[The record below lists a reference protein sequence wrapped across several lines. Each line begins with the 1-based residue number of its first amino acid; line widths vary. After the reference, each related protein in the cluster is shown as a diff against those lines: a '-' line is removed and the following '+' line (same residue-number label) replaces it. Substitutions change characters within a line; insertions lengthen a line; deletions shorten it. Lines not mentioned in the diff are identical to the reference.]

1 MLGDYNTDP
10 ISYSALARPQKTAIV
25 DLSTGQRISYA
36 ELGDLAD
43 RAARWLSE
51 ELGDS
56 VEGERVAYL
65 GRNGLELLVVALGAE
80 RCGATFVPM
89 NWRLA
94 TPELEALLVDCAPR
108 LVIARDEFRKLLP
121 GTDHRTDVLSA
132 IERCSPLARAEWSPN
147 RPLILLY
154 TSGTTGTP
162 KGVVITAANAL
173 AAALNFIA
181 VGEISSTSVALTDL
195 PMFHTIGLIAVARST
210 LMSGGTLVLTD
221 RFVPGRSLA
230 ALADSALGVTHYFA
244 VPAMAE
250 ALERDPGFSAEALS
264 RLHAIFMGGAL
275 LAPSLIDR
283 FLDFGVPLVNG
294 YGMSE
299 VGTAMHVPID
309 REVVRQSAG
318 AVGYPAPHLSVR
330 LVADG
335 KDVADGEVGEIWLKG
350 PSVTPRYWMRPN
362 ETAAAFHEGWF
373 RSGDLARREA
383 GGLYRIV
390 DRLKDMYV
398 SGGENVYPAE
408 VEAVLVDHAGV
419 ADAAVLGVPDARWG
433 ETGVA
438 FVAPAGSAG
447 ADTAGLLAHCARRLA
462 KYKCPS
468 RIIVIEA
475 IPRSAAGKILKAVL
489 RARLNLGEFE

>member
-1 MLGDYNTDP
+1 MSGYNTDP
-10 ISYSALARPQKTAIV
+10 LRYSALVRPEKTAVV
-25 DLSTGQRISYA
+25 DLSTGQRTSYA
-36 ELGDLAD
+36 ELDDLID
-43 RAARWLSE
+43 RTSHWLAT
-51 ELGDS
+51 ELGGT
-56 VEGERVAYL
+56 VGGERVAYL
-65 GRNGLELLVVALGAE
+65 GRNGLELLVIALGAE

-94 TPELEALLVDCAPR
+94 TPELEAQVADCAPR
-108 LVIARDEFRKLLP
+108 MVVAQGEFRKLLP
-121 GTDHRTDVLSA
+121 NTGCRTDVLPV
-132 IERCSPLARAEWSPN
+132 IRQCSPPPRTERSPD
-147 RPLILLY
+147 RPVILLY

-162 KGVVITAANAL
+162 KGVVITATNAF

-181 VGEISSTSVALTDL
+181 VGEISASSVALTDL

-221 RFVPGRSLA
+221 RFMPVRSLA
-230 ALADSALGVTHYFA
+230 ALADPTLGITHYFA

-250 ALERDPGFSAEALS
+250 ALERDPSFSADALS
-264 RLHAIFMGGAL
+264 RLHAIFMGGAP

-283 FLDFGVPLVNG
+283 FLALGVPLVNG
-294 YGMSE
+294 FGMSE

-309 REVVRQSAG
+309 REIVRASAG

-335 KDVADGEVGEIWLKG
+335 KDVVADGEVGEIWLKG
-350 PSVTPRYWMRPN
+350 PSVTPGYWHRPDA
-362 ETAAAFHEGWF
+362 TAAAFHEGWF

-398 SGGENVYPAE
+398 SGGENVFPAE
-408 VEAVLVDHAGV
+408 VEAVLVDHAGI
-419 ADAAVLGVPDARWG
+419 ADAAVLGVPDRRWG

-438 FVAPAGSAG
+438 FVVPAGKTGIDLAE
-447 ADTAGLLAHCARRLA
+447 LLAFCAKRLA
-462 KYKCPS
+462 KYKCPA
-468 RIIVIEA
+468 RVIVVEA
-475 IPRSAAGKILKAVL
+475 IPRSAAGKILKAEL
-489 RARLNLGEFE
+489 RARLNRGEFE